1 MILVTRWVVL
11 AAAVAALAMVG
22 PPLRAHHSF
31 GAEYDSNQPITVK
44 GVVTKIEW
52 TNPHSYIYLDVTDSA
67 GAKVNWKLE
76 GYPPNVLYRTGWKRD
91 VTMKVGDT
99 VSVYAWRA
107 RVGGPF
113 AHSREVTFADGNKL
127 FFGPPAGTGDGGAA
141 PAVKVP

>member
-1 MILVTRWVVL
+1 MTKQVS
-11 AAAVAALAMVG
+11 AVFWLALAV
-22 PPLRAHHSF
+22 PLLTTPLLAHHSF
-31 GAEYDSNQPITVK
+31 GAEYDSTKPVTLT

-52 TNPHSYIYLDVTDSA
+52 TNPHSYFYVDVKDND
-67 GAKVNWKLE
+67 GKVANWKLE

-99 VSVYAWRA
+99 ITVFAWRA
-107 RVGGPF
+107 RLGGPL